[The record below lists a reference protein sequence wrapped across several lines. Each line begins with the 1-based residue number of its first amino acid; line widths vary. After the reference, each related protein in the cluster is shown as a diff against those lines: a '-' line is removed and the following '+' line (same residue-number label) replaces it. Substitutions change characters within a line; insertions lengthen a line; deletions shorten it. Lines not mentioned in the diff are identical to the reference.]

1 MVVFGV
7 TRAPDGATDGEDKK
21 EKNKKNKE
29 KKVKKDVPCLKLS
42 EALGQAP
49 KGARTLAAIVTKM
62 VPGLSFRG
70 VRSWALEYHTSI
82 LCFLKGN
89 HYEIKMYIFFSL
101 VT

>member
-70 VRSWALEYHTSI
+70 VRLLGFGVPYFNT
-82 LCFLKGN
+82 LLP
-89 HYEIKMYIFFSL
+89 
-101 VT
+101 